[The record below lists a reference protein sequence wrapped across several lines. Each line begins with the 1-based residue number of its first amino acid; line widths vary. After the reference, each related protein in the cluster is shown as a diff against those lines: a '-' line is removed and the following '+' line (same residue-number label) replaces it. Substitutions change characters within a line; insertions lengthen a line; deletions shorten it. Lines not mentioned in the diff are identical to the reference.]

1 MAKET
6 KTLNTVI
13 VQSFKAIAEELGVN
27 PRNITE
33 QNLIDLGIID
43 ARGASDTA
51 KYDPLERRMLLEATR
66 TLLSGGDA
74 MPLFEHLQR
83 KNPEYGDT
91 VGEDTA
97 FQTMYR
103 TITGQNKTVLGYD
116 HRIKALEE
124 RFHSHVTTGK
134 MRKMLEKGEVAP
146 IDYMKALSAAAYTE
160 RRYQETAPYREI
172 LRKSQ
177 DALVRFPFREPG
189 GADVTLDADLS
200 AVLGRIGVDT
210 QALAKAINGSTAED
224 HFGHGT
230 ADVKYNMGYF
240 DESLTNKGLDRVEKA
255 AKDTYALM
263 TEGFFRSG
271 LGLPIQLP
279 NGQTVSAFDVRD
291 ISPKDRGVLSE
302 ILAFK
307 PGETLTAT
315 QTRVADYGRIL
326 SDSVNASFVLNSQKV
341 EGAYSDLDL
350 LAKTFGYDP
359 EDERTLTE
367 VSAILKNDIANGVI
381 SAGGTATTS
390 RAAFLYS
397 ALQVATDP
405 EFIKA
410 HYGELPLQQ
419 PQIEFPIVKVNP
431 ETKEVVS
438 REPGEVRML
447 PYQAFLF
454 ADNNVYP
461 VTIPCRPEE
470 LDEEQIEEITS
481 RINNPDPNNPKA
493 GADTKA
499 NFRGVTAE
507 NFRIG
512 PTCLTAALF
521 DAFATAKEQEITKQE
536 APKGTPAYKAENLYG
551 ASKPALYRDLVQYK
565 AYYAQAKESLK
576 AYCLNG
582 GPLFVREIVQEITP
596 DPVPPVPVDPD
607 PVDPDPVDP
616 DPKDPVIDPE
626 KEKQHI
632 LSLETQ
638 LSKIVECQRVLND
651 ATANADEKA
660 AADSELRCRDIL
672 HVTTK
677 IVRLNVGSTERYIKE
692 LREKHL
698 EAQTEGQPEV
708 DTLEGTK
715 ADYLQLAIERNNTY
729 LARKELNASEN
740 PDPAEIARLDI
751 ARNTQ
756 YAQARELIGKMTDLT
771 PVQVAAPD
779 PAAAQ

>member
-13 VQSFKAIAEELGVN
+13 VESFKAIADQYGIN
-27 PRNITE
+27 YRNLTE
-33 QNLIDLGIID
+33 QNLVDLGIID
-43 ARGASDTA
+43 SRGADNTA
-51 KYDPLERRMLLEATR
+51 KYTDLEIRMLLDATR

-74 MPLFEHLQR
+74 LPLFSHLQR

-97 FQTMYR
+97 FQEMYK

-160 RRYQETAPYREI
+160 MRYQETAPYRGI
-172 LRKSQ
+172 LKRSQ

-189 GADVTLDADLS
+189 GAEVTLDSDLS
-200 AVLGRIGVDT
+200 AVLGRMGVDIKGLT
-210 QALAKAINGSTAED
+210 KAINGSTAED
-224 HFGHGT
+224 HFAGQVS

-240 DESLTNKGLDRVEKA
+240 DESLTNKGIDRVEKA

-263 TEGFFRSG
+263 TEGFFRTG
-271 LGLPIQLP
+271 LGLPVRLP
-279 NGQTVSAFDVRD
+279 NGQEVSAFDVRD
-291 ISPKDRGVLSE
+291 VAPKHRETIAE

-315 QTRVADYGRIL
+315 QARVADYGRIL
-326 SDSVNASFVLNSQKV
+326 SDAVNLSFVLDTNKV
-341 EGAYSDLDL
+341 ETAHSDFSLLVAQLGFNPNEEGAR
-350 LAKTFGYDP
+350 A
-359 EDERTLTE
+359 EIAA
-367 VSAILKNDIANGVI
+367 VLKDHIANGVI
-381 SAGGTATTS
+381 KAGGTATTS
-390 RAAFLYS
+390 RADFLYS

-405 EFIKA
+405 QFIRE
-410 HYGELPLQQ
+410 HYGELPLEQ
-419 PQIEFPIVKVNP
+419 PTLSDIVVKKNK
-431 ETKEVVS
+431 ETGEVIS
-438 REPGEVRML
+438 REPGEEHAL
-447 PYQAFLF
+447 SYQAFLF
-454 ADNNVYP
+454 ADNNIYP
-461 VTIPCRPEE
+461 VAIPCKPEE
-470 LDEEQIEEITS
+470 LTEDQIEEITS
-481 RINNPDPNNPKA
+481 KINNPNPDNPQT
-493 GADTKA
+493 GCDTKA

-507 NFRIG
+507 DFRIG
-512 PTCLTAALF
+512 PTCLTTSLF
-521 DAFATAKEQEITKQE
+521 ASYADEKLKEVTKQE
-536 APKGTPAYKAENLYG
+536 TAKGKAGYKADSMYG
-551 ASKPALYRDLVQYK
+551 ASKPALYRDLQQYK

-596 DPVPPVPVDPD
+596 DPD
-607 PVDPDPVDP
+607 PVDDPEEEPIDDP
-616 DPKDPVIDPE
+616 SGRDPIDPE

-651 ATANADEKA
+651 ATASGEEKA

-672 HVTTK
+672 HITTK

-692 LREKHL
+692 LREKH
-698 EAQTEGQPEV
+698 
-708 DTLEGTK
+708 
-715 ADYLQLAIERNNTY
+715 
-729 LARKELNASEN
+729 
-740 PDPAEIARLDI
+740 AE
-751 ARNTQ
+751 
-756 YAQARELIGKMTDLT
+756 EIGRAH
-771 PVQVAAPD
+771 V
-779 PAAAQ
+779 

>member
-210 QALAKAINGSTAED
+210 QALAKAINGSTAER
-224 HFGHGT
+224 HFVHPD

-240 DESLTNKGLDRVEKA
+240 DESLTNKGIDRVEKA

-279 NGQTVSAFDVRD
+279 NGQTASTFDVRE
-291 ISPKDRGVLSE
+291 IAPKHRE
-302 ILAFK
+302 TIAEMLAFK

-315 QTRVADYGRIL
+315 QTRVSDYGRIL
-326 SDSVNASFVLNSQKV
+326 SNVVNASFALDASKV
-341 EGAYSDLDL
+341 EGAFRDVSLIA
-350 LAKTFGYDP
+350 AKLGTADP
-359 EDERTLTE
+359 QEIINT
-367 VSAILKNDIANGVI
+367 IKNDIANGVI
-381 SAGGTATTS
+381 NAGGTATTS
-390 RAAFLYS
+390 RADFLYS
-397 ALQVATDP
+397 ALQVVTDP
-405 EFIKA
+405 QFILD

-419 PQIEFPIVKVNP
+419 PR
-431 ETKEVVS
+431 ETVIHTNKNKET
-438 REPGEVRML
+438 GEIISQEQEVEMQ
-447 PYQAFLF
+447 PYQAILF
-454 ADNNVYP
+454 ADNNAYP
-461 VTIPCRPEE
+461 VEIPCAPQD
-470 LDEEQIEEITS
+470 LTPEQIEEITS
-481 RINNPDPNNPKA
+481 RLNNPDPNNPQA

-507 NFRIG
+507 NFRVG
-512 PTCLTAALF
+512 PTCLTATLF
-521 DAFATAKEQEITKQE
+521 DAFATAKEQEITKQATTKSKPSYAVE
-536 APKGTPAYKAENLYG
+536 SLYG
-551 ASKPALYRDLVQYK
+551 ASKPALYRDLAQYK
-565 AYYAQAKESLK
+565 AYYAQAKEALK

-607 PVDPDPVDP
+607 PVDPVDP

-651 ATANADEKA
+651 ATASADEKA

-677 IVRLNVGSTERYIKE
+677 IVRLNVGSTERYIKD

-779 PAAAQ
+779 PVAAQ